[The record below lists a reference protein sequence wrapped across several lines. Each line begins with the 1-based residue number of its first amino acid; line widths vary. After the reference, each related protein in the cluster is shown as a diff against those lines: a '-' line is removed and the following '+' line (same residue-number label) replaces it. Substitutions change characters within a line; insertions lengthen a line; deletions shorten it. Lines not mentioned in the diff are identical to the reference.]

1 MTSVSDR
8 QYPKVSIIIIH
19 PYGFEHTPRCLASLG
34 AMTYSNAEVI
44 IVDNGSQ
51 DGSGE
56 MLRKQFPEVTFI
68 HNEKND
74 GFAGGNNIGIEYAIA
89 NGAQYVLLLNNDTIV
104 TPTFLEPLVERL
116 ESDASIGAVSGKIYY
131 YPDAVGGKE
140 KIIWYAGAYQKWHMA
155 YNHTCEFEK
164 DNGQCDEAGE
174 VAYASGC
181 LMLLRSDVLKR
192 IGGLSEEYFMYWEE
206 SDWCMRAKAIG
217 FSSWY
222 EPRAVIYH
230 NTRSSIKGKET
241 PLYTYMMYRNFPIF
255 ASHHFHGLRRLWFWF
270 CYPLHIFNRFYIC
283 TKAGNSPAAKA
294 IFLGVIDYFKGYRG
308 SVGLKE
314 RGLIQN

>member
-1 MTSVSDR
+1 MVSSIDQQLPR
-8 QYPKVSIIIIH
+8 VSIIIVH
-19 PYGFEHTPRCLASLG
+19 PYGFEHTPRCLDSLRT
-34 AMTYSNAEVI
+34 MTYPNAEVI

-56 MLRKQFPEVTFI
+56 MLRKHYPEVTFI

-74 GFAGGNNIGIEYAIA
+74 GFAGGNNIGIEYALA

-104 TPTFLEPLVERL
+104 TPGFLEPLAERL
-116 ESDASIGAVSGKIYY
+116 GSNKEIGAVSGKIYY
-131 YPDAVGGKE
+131 YPDAVGGKD
-140 KIIWYAGAYQKWHMA
+140 KIIWYAGARQKWHMA
-155 YNHTCEFEK
+155 YNHTCEFEQ

-181 LMLLRSDVLKR
+181 LMLLRGDVLKQ

-217 FSSWY
+217 YSSWY

-255 ASHHFHGLRRLWFWF
+255 ASHHFHGLRRIWFWL
-270 CYPLHIFNRFYIC
+270 CYPLHIINRLGVC
-283 TKAGNSPAAKA
+283 LKAKNWPAAIA
-294 IFLGVIDYFKGYRG
+294 ILSGVGDYLRGYKGKEG
-308 SVGLKE
+308 IKE
-314 RGLIQN
+314 RGLVN

>member
-1 MTSVSDR
+1 MVSAIDHK
-8 QYPKVSIIIIH
+8 PAKVSIIIVH
-19 PYGFEHTPRCLASLG
+19 PYGFEHTPKCLGSLST
-34 AMTYSNAEVI
+34 MTYPNAEVI
-44 IVDNGSQ
+44 VVDNGSQ

-56 MLRKQFPEVTFI
+56 MLRKQYPEVIFI

-74 GFAGGNNIGIEYAIA
+74 GFAGGNNIGIEYALA
-89 NGAQYVLLLNNDTIV
+89 NDAQYVLLLNNDTIV
-104 TPTFLEPLVERL
+104 TPSFLEPLVDRL
-116 ESDASIGAVSGKIYY
+116 ESDKNIGAVSGKIYY

-181 LMLLRSDVLKR
+181 LMLLRSDVLKQ

-206 SDWCMRAKAIG
+206 SDWCMRAKAKG
-217 FSSWY
+217 YSSWY

-270 CYPLHIFNRFYIC
+270 CYPLHIFNRLAIC
-283 TKAGNSPAAKA
+283 IMARNWSGA
-294 IFLGVIDYFKGYRG
+294 IAIPFGVVDYLKGYRG
-308 SVGLKE
+308 KVGIKE
-314 RGLIQN
+314 RGLIK